1 MKGLIYTGK
10 KEEAAQLFFDGYNC
24 SQSVVAAF
32 SEDFGIPKDVALKF
46 SEGLGGGV
54 GRMRDMCG
62 AVTGMAIVL
71 SMRYGSADLN
81 DKDNKAKVYALV
93 QQAADKFKEKYSSLY
108 CRDLIGV
115 KRTTPVPDERTAE
128 FYKKRPCAVLVAG
141 AAEILEEMI

>member
-1 MKGLIYTGK
+1 MGK

-32 SEDFGIPKDVALKF
+32 SEDFGISKDIALKF

-71 SMRYGSADLN
+71 SMRYGSSDLS
-81 DKDNKAKVYALV
+81 DKENKAKVYALV
-93 QQAADKFKEKYSSLY
+93 QQAADKFKEKYGSLY
-108 CRDLIGV
+108 CRDLMGAV
-115 KRTTPVPDERTAE
+115 RTTPVPDERTAE

-141 AAEILEEMI
+141 AAVILEEMI

>member
-93 QQAADKFKEKYSSLY
+93 QQAARSCVWAFAPEAADASFPPLSKSRWTALSQATSS
-108 CRDLIGV
+108 
-115 KRTTPVPDERTAE
+115 TAFSSTPLTPA
-128 FYKKRPCAVLVAG
+128 
-141 AAEILEEMI
+141 